1 MRQALRGLAAGLV
14 VCHAVSAYAQQGTVQ
29 VSGAAQAVAG
39 TSRDVTGENAIDPD
53 FGVSWLQ
60 PGVRFG
66 AFQME
71 LRGAKRADRIHLGR
85 NYAALRDLKA
95 GTLSWSFE
103 AGDAYFTRGV
113 GEYGFSNLTTPAV
126 TFSGGAISARGNRG
140 ALHILGGRATAWRN
154 IFGTDPDT
162 MAQTLG
168 MIRGAYKPWD
178 RLEVVGRVSRISTS
192 D

>member
-1 MRQALRGLAAGLV
+1 MRQVLRGLAAGLV

-29 VSGAAQAVAG
+29 VSGAAQGVAG

-53 FGVSWLQ
+53 FGISWLQ

-66 AFQME
+66 AFQVE

-95 GTLSWSFE
+95 GRLSWTFE

-113 GEYGFSNLTTPAV
+113 GE
-126 TFSGGAISARGNRG
+126 
-140 ALHILGGRATAWRN
+140 
-154 IFGTDPDT
+154 
-162 MAQTLG
+162 
-168 MIRGAYKPWD
+168 
-178 RLEVVGRVSRISTS
+178 
-192 D
+192 